1 MKTLVLGGTGK
12 TGRKVTER
20 LQKMNADIRIGSRS
34 ASPAFDWEDKST
46 WGAALDGIDQVYIS
60 FQPDLAAPEA
70 TAAISALTKSAA
82 DAGVKKLVLLSGRG
96 EEEAQQC
103 EQIVMASG
111 LDWTIVRASFFNQ
124 NFSESFLVDSVAAGY
139 VVLPVGDMREPFIDT
154 DDIADVAVA
163 ALTDTKH
170 SRKVYEVTGPRLLTF
185 GEAVREIAE
194 ATNREIVYQEVP
206 IVEYEAMLTKYHV
219 PSDVIALLKYLF
231 TEVMDGRNEYL
242 SDGVEEALGRKPTDF
257 SDFVRKTIGT
267 GIWNQPV
274 YKE

>member
-12 TGRKVTER
+12 TGRKVAER
-20 LQKMNADIRIGSRS
+20 LQKLNADVRIGSRS

-46 WGAALDGIDQVYIS
+46 WDAALDGIDQVYIS
-60 FQPDLAAPEA
+60 FQPDLAAPGA

-103 EQIVMASG
+103 EQIVMSSG

-124 NFSESFLVDSVAAGY
+124 NFSESFLVNSVAAGY

-185 GEAVREIAE
+185 GEAVQEIAE
-194 ATNREIVYQEVP
+194 ATNREIVYQEVT
-206 IVEYEAMLTKYHV
+206 IGEYETMLTKYHV
-219 PSDVIALLKYLF
+219 PTDVISLLKYLF

-242 SDGVEEALGRKPTDF
+242 SNGVEEALGRKPTDF
-257 SDFVRKTIGT
+257 KEFVQKTIGT
-267 GIWNQPV
+267 GVWNQPV
-274 YKE
+274 YK

>member
-12 TGRKVTER
+12 TGRKVAER
-20 LQKMNADIRIGSRS
+20 LQKLNADVRIGSRS

-46 WGAALDGIDQVYIS
+46 WDAALDGIDQVYIS
-60 FQPDLAAPEA
+60 FQPDLAAPGA

-103 EQIVMASG
+103 EQIVMSSG

-124 NFSESFLVDSVAAGY
+124 NFSESFLVNSVAAGY

-185 GEAVREIAE
+185 GEAVQEIAE
-194 ATNREIVYQEVP
+194 ATNREIVYQEVT
-206 IVEYEAMLTKYHV
+206 IGEYEAMLTKYHV
-219 PSDVIALLKYLF
+219 PTDVISLLKYLF

-242 SDGVEEALGRKPTDF
+242 SNGVEEALGRKPTDF
-257 SDFVRKTIGT
+257 KEFVQKTIGT
-267 GIWNQPV
+267 GVWNQPV
-274 YKE
+274 YK

>member
-12 TGRKVTER
+12 TGRKVAER
-20 LQKMNADIRIGSRS
+20 LQKLNADVRIGSRS

-46 WGAALDGIDQVYIS
+46 WDAALDGIDQVYIS
-60 FQPDLAAPEA
+60 FQPDLAAPGA
-70 TAAISALTKSAA
+70 TAAISALAKSAA

-103 EQIVMASG
+103 EQIVMSSG

-170 SRKVYEVTGPRLLTF
+170 SRKVYEVTGPLLLTF
-185 GEAVREIAE
+185 GEAVQEIAE
-194 ATNREIVYQEVP
+194 ATNREIVYQEVT
-206 IVEYEAMLTKYHV
+206 IGEYEAMLTKYHV
-219 PSDVIALLKYLF
+219 PTDVISLLKYLF

-242 SDGVEEALGRKPTDF
+242 SNGVEEALGRKPTDF
-257 SDFVRKTIGT
+257 KEFVQKTIGT
-267 GIWNQPV
+267 GVWNQSV
-274 YKE
+274 YK